1 VSHRDAPTEAPSSRT
16 EKVHSTTLGRNYL
29 SCPWPLQ
36 KRRGRLPWLTRCGPF
51 AGSVGSPATEAHPAA
66 PTEVPSSRTARGH
79 SSLLQRSNI
88 YTHVS
93 RLKSHD
99 DTICSVPS
107 RKVNVKQTNMTLK
120 FSKLVMIVIQSN
132 MKKKIAFIHMIK

>member
-1 VSHRDAPTEAPSSRT
+1 MPCEGGEVVWTLLIQSLIPPHLSPYNLQIRRCRRPRPSCRT
-16 EKVHSTTLGRNYL
+16 
-29 SCPWPLQ
+29 WI
-36 KRRGRLPWLTRCGPF
+36 
-51 AGSVGSPATEAHPAA
+51 AGSVGSPRREPHPDA
-66 PTEVPSSRTARGH
+66 PTEAPSSRTARGH